1 MVAGQE
7 RENKKDN
14 DLFFTCSLIEYISR
28 KTKNIRADVVKK
40 LGKTRISKIYELADV
55 YHCDNIDS
63 VSDYFI
69 ADANIHMGEF
79 DNLSDCGYALPSYWD
94 IGKVYKR
101 LVKMVAEDEKIETV
115 DALMEVYSSFISLKI
130 DDYNSSVYYENP
142 NYIFECYKEN
152 KIL

>member
-1 MVAGQE
+1 MAGQG

-28 KTKNIRADVVKK
+28 KTKNIRADVVNK
-40 LGKTRISKIYELADV
+40 LGETRISTIYELADV

>member
-1 MVAGQE
+1 MAGQE

-115 DALMEVYSSFISLKI
+115 DALMEVYSSFISLNI

>member
-1 MVAGQE
+1 VAGQE